1 MQRIGEFEKVSY
13 EQFYNA
19 AKKEYLYSDGY
30 IRECYNSLKLPERAT
45 RGSAG
50 YDFVAFATFSLEPG
64 ETITIP
70 TGIRVKIDEGWW
82 LGILPRS
89 SLGFKYGV
97 RLCNTLGTIDCDYY
111 NSDNE
116 GHIFIKI
123 TNGSK
128 DKVLTVKRGD
138 RFAQGIFLPF
148 GITYSDDVTGER
160 NGGIGS
166 TNF

>member
-1 MQRIGEFEKVSY
+1 MQRVGEFDKVSY

-19 AKKEYLYSDGY
+19 VKKEYLYTDEY
-30 IRECYNSLKLPERAT
+30 IRECYDNLKLPERAT

-50 YDFVAFATFSLEPG
+50 YDFVAFATFLLQPG
-64 ETITIP
+64 ETIIIP
-70 TGIRVKIDEGWW
+70 TGIRVKIYDGWW
-82 LGILPRS
+82 LGVLPRS

-97 RLCNTLGTIDCDYY
+97 RLCNTMGVIDCDYY

-123 TNGSK
+123 TNGSD
-128 DKVLTVKRGD
+128 DKTLTIQRGD

-148 GITYSDDVTGER
+148 GIAYSDSATAER

-166 TNF
+166 SG